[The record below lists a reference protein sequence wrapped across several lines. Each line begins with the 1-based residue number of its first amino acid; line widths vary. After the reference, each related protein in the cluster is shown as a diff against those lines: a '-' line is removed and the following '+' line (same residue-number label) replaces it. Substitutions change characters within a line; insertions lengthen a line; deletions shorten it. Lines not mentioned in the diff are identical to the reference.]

1 MARPLELSF
10 DSRGRI
16 AVGTA
21 GAVLVI
27 LLLSLTGSYGWPAV
41 AAVVALLWAGFLVT
55 VWLRSRAF
63 LMVDGSKLTVRRY
76 RGLHT
81 VDGSQVQRVTEYYAR
96 RTVPQAD
103 RARRGWEWHA
113 DTRCRPPCCAPATP
127 RSSAGCC
134 GMHRRRS
141 WTRVP
146 KDARAASHTWTG
158 RVRAG
163 LGIPIPGFAV
173 AWR

>member
-16 AVGTA
+16 VVSTA

-81 VDGSQVQRVTEYYAR
+81 VDGSQVQRVTEYYTRGGPCHKLTVRGEDGSGAR
-96 RTVPQAD
+96 RYAVPTALLRTGHSTFFGWLLRHAPQAELD
-103 RARRGWEWHA
+103 K
-113 DTRCRPPCCAPATP
+113 
-127 RSSAGCC
+127 RSQK
-134 GMHRRRS
+134 
-141 WTRVP
+141 TLEQL
-146 KDARAASHTWTG
+146 
-158 RVRAG
+158 RVRG
-163 LGIPIPGFAV
+163 LV
-173 AWR
+173 E